1 MQQNIKFYQQI
12 LVQNDRNLFQNF
24 IYVPDLGADKI
35 WRYVA
40 SSHPETKQPV
50 VEKSGS
56 AFG

>member
-1 MQQNIKFYQQI
+1 M
-12 LVQNDRNLFQNF
+12 NF